1 MTATHVFENM
11 SSFSDK
17 LADIRPIHIG
27 LITLK
32 DYSKHV
38 HDIHS
43 QGETLLGDLR
53 KDLKIEKMNKSLI

>member
-1 MTATHVFENM
+1 M